1 MQTILLY
8 IDPGS
13 GSYILQMIIAAVLG
27 ISFFFKNFW
36 LAIKTFYLVKD
47 RVRMKKKIRQNNA
60 AIKTI
65 P

>member
-1 MQTILLY
+1 MHFFLLY

-36 LAIKTFYLVKD
+36 LAIKAFFTGKKPKKEEEKD
-47 RVRMKKKIRQNNA
+47 VVE
-60 AIKTI
+60 
-65 P
+65 

>member
-8 IDPGS
+8 IDPDS

-36 LAIKTFYLVKD
+36 LAIKTFLFGKRPGKD
-47 RVRMKKKIRQNNA
+47 EEKDKA
-60 AIKTI
+60 E
-65 P
+65 

>member
-1 MQTILLY
+1 MHLFFLY

-36 LAIKTFYLVKD
+36 LAIKAFFTGKKPSGKEEKD
-47 RVRMKKKIRQNNA
+47 TVE
-60 AIKTI
+60 
-65 P
+65 